1 MQREPVKP
9 RSVKPASGGRT
20 SRWAGHRE
28 QRRTELVE
36 AALEAIRE
44 HGAGA
49 SVAAIAA
56 AAGVTKPVLYR
67 HFVDRADLQRAVSER
82 AAQLL
87 LDRLLP
93 ELVKERQPVEHIR
106 SIVEA
111 FLAAAEDEPQLWH
124 FVVHNPGGAPEPAQ
138 VVEHNMAMIAN
149 LLATALGD
157 RLRLRGM
164 DAGGAEAFAYGL
176 VGMVYTAGD
185 WWLNRRTMSRKALT
199 DYLTAMIWGGLSG
212 VLGTAN
218 KPEEMQRPLRL
229 VSGLD
234 GGAPSEPAAP
244 EPPAPAPAPAQP

>member
-1 MQREPVKP
+1 
-9 RSVKPASGGRT
+9 
-20 SRWAGHRE
+20 
-28 QRRTELVE
+28 VE
-36 AALEAIRE
+36 SALEAIRE

-67 HFVDRADLQRAVSER
+67 HFTDRADLQRAVSER

-87 LDRLLP
+87 LERLLP
-93 ELVKERQPVEHIR
+93 ELVKERPPIEHIR

-138 VVEHNMAMIAN
+138 VVEHNMAMVAK

-157 RLRLRGM
+157 RLRLRGL

-185 WWLNRRTMSRKALT
+185 WWLNRRTMSRQALT
-199 DYLTAMIWGGLSG
+199 DYLTAIIWGGLAS
-212 VLGTAN
+212 VLGTADR
-218 KPEEMQRPLRL
+218 PEEMERPLRL
-229 VSGLD
+229 VAGLD
-234 GGAPSEPAAP
+234 GLAPGTTSAAP
-244 EPPAPAPAPAQP
+244 GTTSAAPGTPGADRPELAT

>member
-1 MQREPVKP
+1 M
-9 RSVKPASGGRT
+9 
-20 SRWAGHRE
+20 
-28 QRRTELVE
+28 E

-44 HGAGA
+44 HGAGV
-49 SVAAIAA
+49 SVATIAG

-67 HFVDRADLQRAVSER
+67 HFADRADLQRAVSER

-87 LDRLLP
+87 LERLLP

-111 FLAAAEDEPQLWH
+111 FLAAAQDEPQLWH

-149 LLATALGD
+149 LLAGAIGD
-157 RLRLRGM
+157 RLRLRGL

-185 WWLNRRTMSRKALT
+185 WWLNRQTMSREALT
-199 DYLTAMIWGGLSG
+199 DYLTTIVWGGLSG
-212 VLGTAN
+212 VLGTAGQ
-218 KPEEMQRPLRL
+218 PEEMQRPLRL
-229 VSGLD
+229 VAGLD
-234 GGAPSEPAAP
+234 AASAPAAS
-244 EPPAPAPAPAQP
+244 APAESAPAEPGTAAPGTAAPDTERRS